1 MTAIETVSNL
11 DIFMMTIPSRGWKK
25 TVSMIRQ
32 TRPSKSQ
39 KYSEKWK
46 GLHWSQVDHN
56 RIEIL
61 HTDNSDIEAE
71 RFLIGRK

>member
-1 MTAIETVSNL
+1 MLNL
-11 DIFMMTIPSRGWKK
+11 EVFIMTIPSRRWKQ
-25 TVSMIRQ
+25 TVSMIRH

-46 GLHWSQVDHN
+46 GLQVDHN
-56 RIEIL
+56 DIEIL

-71 RFLIGRK
+71 RFLVGRK